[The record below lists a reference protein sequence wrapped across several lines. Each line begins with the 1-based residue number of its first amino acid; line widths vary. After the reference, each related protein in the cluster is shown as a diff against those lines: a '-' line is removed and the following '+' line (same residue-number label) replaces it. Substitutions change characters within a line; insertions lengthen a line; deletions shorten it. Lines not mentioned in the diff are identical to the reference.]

1 MPPLLPALAL
11 LLSTSLASAAAPYAD
26 WTHSGSVFILTT
38 PEGANLPAAA
48 SAENFPLL
56 VRLQADT
63 FNFSQAQPQGQDLR
77 FASDDGTPL
86 PYQIENWDPAHGRA
100 SVWVRVPRIQG
111 NASQPL
117 HLFWGHPSAPSES
130 SGPAVFNAANGYCRV
145 WHLGEDLSDDV
156 THHPLKNQA
165 TTLVPGHIG
174 AARHL
179 AGQQG
184 LDGGQ
189 DIPDFPTDSAPH
201 TTQAWFRAEK
211 SNGTILAWG
220 NEQSQGKVVMQFRSP
235 SHVNMDCYF
244 SDANIKGSSPVPL
257 GEWVHVVHCYEKGN
271 TKLYLNGVLDGTN
284 TGRGA
289 PLKLHRPAKLW
300 LGGWYANYD
309 FVGDI
314 DEVRLS
320 NVSRSPHWVRLEYEN
335 QKALQT
341 LVGPVVPPGDSFAL
355 APSQATLREAEP
367 TTFTASAGGAQKL
380 TWILQRG
387 DRESVVAVDQLSFT
401 LQPGRVVGNQA
412 LTLKLRALYPSGV
425 KTTAAALVVQDTI
438 SEPDFTL
445 AAPATWDGRTPL
457 EIAPVVRPP
466 APSNTPKLPLH
477 WNWKLSGPAVD
488 HLPAPEKLTLRRALG
503 SGPLT
508 ITLSLDN
515 GGAPTVHSTTI
526 QIAPPTPE
534 PWITRQPDAAAQP
547 QDNQFYAREADGFGT
562 LFCRGT
568 LTTPAPSTFLRLFAD
583 NQLLTEESQP
593 TGPNNTYAY
602 ALKLK
607 PGLINYRIEF
617 GTAKQVLHA
626 AQNLVCGDAFLIIGQ
641 SNAVST
647 DWGQDPAPPLNPWVR
662 TFGSTSGG
670 PEESRLATWAPATA
684 RAPGGK
690 AEIGYWGMELGR
702 RLVESQSRP
711 ICLINGAVGGT
722 RIDQHQRSTSD
733 PTDPTTIYGR
743 LLWRVR
749 QAGLTHG
756 IRSILW
762 HQGENDQGADG
773 PTGGFGYETY
783 RAYFHQLAASWK
795 QDYPNVQHFH
805 LFQIWPKS
813 CSMGFDGSDNRLR
826 EVQRTLPQDFSNLS
840 ILSTL
845 GINPP
850 GGCHYPAAG
859 YAEFARLL
867 TPLMERHHYG
877 KTFPT
882 SITPP
887 NLLKAAF
894 TSPAR
899 DAIALTF
906 DQPVAWSPQL
916 ATQFYLDGKENLVA
930 HGTTAGN
937 TLTLHLA
944 EPSAAAHLTYLDSK
958 AWSQDT
964 LLLGTNGLAA
974 LTFCEVPLAAP

>member
-1 MPPLLPALAL
+1 MRPLFPSLAL
-11 LLSTSLASAAAPYAD
+11 LLSTALAPAAPYAD

-38 PEGANLPAAA
+38 PEGADLPADAA
-48 SAENFPLL
+48 VENFPLL

-63 FNFSQAQPQGQDLR
+63 FDFSQAQPQGQDLR
-77 FASDDGTPL
+77 FASPDGTPL
-86 PYQIENWDPAHGRA
+86 PYQIENWDPARGQA
-100 SVWVRVPRIQG
+100 AVWVRLPRIQG
-111 NASQPL
+111 NATQEL
-117 HLFWGHPSAPSES
+117 RLFWGRPAAASES
-130 SGPAVFNAANGYCRV
+130 SGPAVFNESNGYCAV
-145 WHLGEDLSDDV
+145 WHLGEDLSSSSSQP
-156 THHPLKNQA
+156 PLKNQNA
-165 TTLVPGHIG
+165 TSVPGRIG
-174 AARHL
+174 SATHC

-184 LDGGQ
+184 LDGGP
-189 DIPDFPTDSAPH
+189 DIAHFPTGSAPH

-220 NEQSQGKVVMQFRSP
+220 NERAQGKVVMQFRSP
-235 SHVNMDCYF
+235 PHVTMDCYF
-244 SDANIKGSSPVPL
+244 SDANVKGNTPVPL

-271 TKLYLNGVLDGTN
+271 TKLYLNGVLEASN
-284 TGRGA
+284 SGRGA
-289 PLKLHRPAKLW
+289 PLNLQNPAKLW
-300 LGGWYANYD
+300 IGGWYGNYD

-320 NVSRSPHWVRLEYEN
+320 QVSRSPHWVQLEYAN
-335 QKALQT
+335 QKTHQS
-341 LVGPVVPPGDSFAL
+341 LVGPVVPPGHSFAL
-355 APSQATLREAEP
+355 SPTPATLREGEP
-367 TTFTASAGGAQKL
+367 ATFTASVGGAQKL

-401 LQPGRVVGNQA
+401 LQPGRVLGDQA
-412 LTLKLRALYPSGV
+412 LTLKLRALYPNGV
-425 KTTAAALVVQDTI
+425 KTASASLVVQDTI
-438 SEPDFTL
+438 PEPTFALQT
-445 AAPATWDGRTPL
+445 PASWDGRSPL
-457 EIAPVVRPP
+457 EIVPNISS
-466 APSNTPKLPLH
+466 PSPDLPLH

-488 HLPAPEKLTLRRALG
+488 HAAEPGKLTLRRALG

-515 GGAPTVHSTTI
+515 GGAPTVHSALI
-526 QIAPPTPE
+526 QVSPPVPE
-534 PWITRQPDAAAQP
+534 PWIARQPDAAAQP
-547 QDNQFYAREADGFGT
+547 QDNQFYACDADGFGT

-568 LTTPAPSTFLRLFAD
+568 LATPAPSTFLRLFAD
-583 NQLLTEESQP
+583 DHLLSENTQP
-593 TGPNNTYAY
+593 TGSNHTYAY

-607 PGLINYRIEF
+607 PGLIKYRIEF
-617 GTAKQVLHA
+617 GVADQILHA

-647 DWGQDPAPPLNPWVR
+647 DWGQDPAPALNPWVR

-670 PEESRLATWAPATA
+670 PEESRLATWAVAAA

-722 RIDQHQRSTSD
+722 RIDQHQRSAAN
-733 PTDPTTIYGR
+733 PTDPATIYGR

-756 IRSILW
+756 IRGVLW

-795 QDYPNVQHFH
+795 QDYPNIQHFH

-845 GINPP
+845 GITPP

-906 DQPVAWSPQL
+906 DQPVAWSPPL

-930 HGTTAGN
+930 HGLPEGN

-944 EPSAAAHLTYLDSK
+944 EPSAATNITYLDSK
-958 AWSQDT
+958 DWSQAK
-964 LLLGTNGLAA
+964 LLLGANGLAA
-974 LTFCEVPLAAP
+974 LTFCEVTLAAP